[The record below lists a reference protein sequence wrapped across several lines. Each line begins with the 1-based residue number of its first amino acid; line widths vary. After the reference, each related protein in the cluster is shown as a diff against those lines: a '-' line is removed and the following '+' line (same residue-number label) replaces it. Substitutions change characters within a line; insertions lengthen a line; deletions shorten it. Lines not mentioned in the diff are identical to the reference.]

1 MSDDFLARW
10 SRRKRD
16 VAEAEQAKSDAPG
29 EIAPPTNAT
38 SIEPK
43 AAVASRPQ
51 AEPVFDLKSLPSID
65 QITAATDIRPFL
77 VPGVPADVVRAAL
90 RRAWAADPQIRDFIG
105 LADYDWDYHAAGS
118 AAGFGPLEMTD
129 DLRRAVARILGEV
142 VDEGN
147 ESGLPGRSDER
158 TNSPEA
164 LSALGG
170 EAEALPT
177 ALDRDGGRLLPAAL
191 GCGTLGRGTG
201 EAESQTGT
209 DNQYAATRQRA
220 AERGFE
226 SMSARRGHGR
236 ALPK

>member
-29 EIAPPTNAT
+29 EIAPSTNAT
-38 SIEPK
+38 SIEPR
-43 AAVASRPQ
+43 AAVVSRPQ

-77 VPGVPADVVRAAL
+77 AKGVPVDIARAAL
-90 RRAWAADPQIRDFIG
+90 RRAWAADPQIRDFVG

-129 DLRRAVARILGEV
+129 ELRRAVARILGEV
-142 VDEGN
+142 VDEGD
-147 ESGLPGRSDER
+147 EAGRPGRSDVR
-158 TNSPEA
+158 TNSPEGP
-164 LSALGG
+164 SALGG
-170 EAEALPT
+170 ETEPT
-177 ALDRDGGRLLPAAL
+177 ALAQDSGRLPAAL
-191 GCGTLGRGTG
+191 GRGIGRGTG
-201 EAESQTGT
+201 EAESQKGT
-209 DNQYAATRQRA
+209 DDQYAAARQRA
-220 AERGFE
+220 VERGFE
-226 SMSARRGHGR
+226 SMPARRGHGR